1 MKKISIIIASVVLA
15 CACAASA
22 LAADNLM
29 LFCGAGFK
37 KPVEEIVDVFQK
49 RTNTRVD
56 AAYAAIGTLFS
67 QMLLTKQGDVF
78 IAPSPDVM
86 DKATEKK
93 VIVPGSVRT
102 MAYTVP
108 SINVQKGNPKNI
120 RGLRDLLKPGV
131 KVAIANPEIV
141 YVGLLAVEIVQ
152 KALTDSEIRLFRA
165 NVVTYAEDIN
175 KLATFLVLKQVD
187 AVIGFHFLEGWYPD
201 KIETIKLKADEVQ
214 RIGASEAGIISFSKN
229 KEGAQR
235 FVDFLLSGE
244 SERAFQKYHY
254 FNSPDAAFAWLG
266 GKKPIGGDYTVPA
279 AWVTK

>member
-1 MKKISIIIASVVLA
+1 MCWSTPLRPTDLI
-15 CACAASA
+15 
-22 LAADNLM
+22 

-67 QMLLTKQGDVF
+67 QILLTKQGDLF
-78 IAPSPDVM
+78 IAPSPDIM
-86 DKATEKK
+86 DKATEKRL
-93 VIVPGSVRT
+93 IVPGSVRT

-120 RGLRDLLKPGV
+120 RGPAGTCSSPGLCMSV
-131 KVAIANPEIV
+131 CLPSRLSRKRSPIPR
-141 YVGLLAVEIVQ
+141 
-152 KALTDSEIRLFRA
+152 SLFRA

-201 KIETIKLKADEVQ
+201 KIET
-214 RIGASEAGIISFSKN
+214 
-229 KEGAQR
+229 
-235 FVDFLLSGE
+235 
-244 SERAFQKYHY
+244 
-254 FNSPDAAFAWLG
+254 
-266 GKKPIGGDYTVPA
+266 
-279 AWVTK
+279 